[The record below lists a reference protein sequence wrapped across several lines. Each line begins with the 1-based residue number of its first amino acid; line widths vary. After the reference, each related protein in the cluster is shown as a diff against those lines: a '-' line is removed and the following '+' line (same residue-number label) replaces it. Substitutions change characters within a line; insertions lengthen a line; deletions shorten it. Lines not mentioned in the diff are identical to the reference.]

1 MRMNYKIENYCKC
14 EKCKHFAQHYNIDYN
29 FIYKVNC
36 GHCYKYDKDINPK
49 YTPCPYFEKK
59 NNSLVK
65 TKKQDIANLI
75 TELNIKVEYL
85 KLYLNKDKPK
95 QELSDIMLDKL
106 TK

>member
-1 MRMNYKIENYCKC
+1 MQALSLFR
-14 EKCKHFAQHYNIDYN
+14 
-29 FIYKVNC
+29 
-36 GHCYKYDKDINPK
+36 
-49 YTPCPYFEKK
+49 KK